1 MRPVLLITGASR
13 GIGAATARLAAKR
26 GYDVGVNFH
35 SDQASADAV
44 VRDIQAA
51 GGQAIA
57 IQADISQ
64 EAEVLRMFEVCDER
78 LGRLQAFVNNAGILD
93 QQARVVD
100 LDAERINRILATNV
114 TGAFVCARE
123 AVKRLSTSNG
133 GTGGAIVNVSSA
145 AARTGSPGEYV
156 DYAASK
162 AALDALTKGL
172 SVEVAPEGIRVN
184 SVRPGPIETEM
195 HASGG
200 EPERV
205 KRLASSIPLQRGGRA
220 EEVAEAILWLLSDQA
235 SYVTGSILDVAGGR

>member
-1 MRPVLLITGASR
+1 MRSVLLITGASR

-44 VRDIQAA
+44 VRDIQVA

-64 EAEVLRMFEVCDER
+64 EAEVQRMFEVCDER
-78 LGRLQAFVNNAGILD
+78 LGRLHAFVNNAGILD

-123 AVKRLSTSNG
+123 AVKRLSASNG
-133 GTGGAIVNVSSA
+133 GKGGAIVNVSSA

-172 SVEVAPEGIRVN
+172 SVEVAAEGIRVN
-184 SVRPGPIETEM
+184 SVRPGFIETEM

-200 EPERV
+200 EPERI
-205 KRLASSIPLQRGGRA
+205 KRLAPSIPLQRGGRA